1 MNNNETGLPAKI
13 LVIDD
18 EENIRNLLCETL
30 RLVGFNPVSAKS
42 GTDAISLIRK
52 EKFDLALLDVNMP
65 ILDGF
70 RTLEKVRSLTESLPV
85 IMLSARTEKEDVI
98 TGLREGADDYIAKP
112 FSIEE
117 VITRIQT
124 VLRRVQPSTSK
135 SILEVGPI
143 RLNSD
148 TYEVQFENESVD
160 LSKTEFRLLQYLM
173 ERPGIVVEKDTLLS
187 AIWGYDFDTAT
198 TVVDTYISY
207 LRRKL
212 HRSGFEGIK
221 TVRGVGFQ
229 LKAK

>member
-1 MNNNETGLPAKI
+1 MPAKI

-30 RLVGFNPVSAKS
+30 RLVGFNPVPAKS

-70 RTLEKVRSLTESLPV
+70 KTLEKVRSLTESLPV

-124 VLRRVQPSTSK
+124 VLRRVQPTTSK
-135 SILEVGPI
+135 SILEVGPL

-148 TYEVQFENESVD
+148 TYEVQFQNEAVD

-173 ERPGIVVEKDTLLS
+173 ERPGIVVEKETLLS

-207 LRRKL
+207 LRKKL
-212 HRSGFEGIK
+212 HRNGFEGIK

-229 LKAK
+229 LKAR

>member
-30 RLVGFNPVSAKS
+30 RLVGFKPVSAKS

>member
-1 MNNNETGLPAKI
+1 MPAKI

>member
-1 MNNNETGLPAKI
+1 MPAKI

-30 RLVGFNPVSAKS
+30 RLVGFNPVPAKS

-70 RTLEKVRSLTESLPV
+70 KTLEKVRSLTESLPV

-124 VLRRVQPSTSK
+124 VLRRVQPAISK
-135 SILEVGPI
+135 SILEVGPL

-148 TYEVQFENESVD
+148 TYEVQFQNESVD

-173 ERPGIVVEKDTLLS
+173 ERPGIVVEKETLLS

-207 LRRKL
+207 LRKKL
-212 HRSGFEGIK
+212 HRNGFEGIK

-229 LKAK
+229 LKAR